1 MQPRQN
7 LFFLETAN
15 FFGLFKMLFWGNIF
29 PRTWSVQQGAATWG
43 RHFPIA
49 APITDIFT
57 YRMSKA
63 PISRGFERRRRKL
76 KRSDTVRPRKLS
88 PAPYADRI
96 FIYAL
101 NFEVIRK
108 NWANDEARIDLKI
121 ATIEKISTC
130 KLWKCKDGKVAKNY
144 RKPWKLDTDRKLN
157 LSFTNKLR

>member
-1 MQPRQN
+1 
-7 LFFLETAN
+7 
-15 FFGLFKMLFWGNIF
+15 
-29 PRTWSVQQGAATWG
+29 
-43 RHFPIA
+43 
-49 APITDIFT
+49 
-57 YRMSKA
+57 MSKA
-63 PISRGFERRRRKL
+63 PISRGFGRRRRKL

-88 PAPYADRI
+88 PASYADRI

-144 RKPWKLDTDRKLN
+144 RKP
-157 LSFTNKLR
+157 